1 MSPGLAPDDVR
12 QYGRDMSRIRFA
24 LTTLFGLAMLPFLAF
39 ADPLT
44 VGSVAPVVSAKT
56 ETGTTLDLG
65 SVYKSNRYTLVYFY
79 PRADTPGCTK
89 QGCSLRDA
97 YADLSA
103 KGVAIIGVSSDSVE
117 AQHAFK
123 EKYRLPFTLLAD
135 QDLTV
140 IKAFGARS
148 AMLSMAS
155 RQAYLIKDGKI
166 VYADHKGSTTK
177 QAEDILAFLSKS
189 GG

>member
-1 MSPGLAPDDVR
+1 
-12 QYGRDMSRIRFA
+12 MSRLRLAF
-24 LTTLFGLAMLPFLAF
+24 TTLLGLAMFPFLAS
-39 ADPLT
+39 ADSLT
-44 VGSVAPVVSAKT
+44 VGSSAPIVSAKT
-56 ETGTTLDLG
+56 ETGATLDLS
-65 SVYKSNRYTLVYFY
+65 SVYKANRYTLVYFY

-117 AQHAFK
+117 AQRAFK
-123 EKYRLPFTLLAD
+123 EKYNLPFTLLAD
-135 QDLTV
+135 EDLTV

-148 AMLSMAS
+148 VMRTMAS
-155 RQAYLIKDGKI
+155 RQAYLIQDGKV

-177 QAEDILAFLSKS
+177 QAEDILAFLSQS

>member
-1 MSPGLAPDDVR
+1 
-12 QYGRDMSRIRFA
+12 MSRFRLAF
-24 LTTLFGLAMLPFLAF
+24 TTLLGLAMFPFLAL

-44 VGSVAPVVSAKT
+44 VGSPAPIVSAKT
-56 ETGTTLDLG
+56 ETGATLDLG
-65 SVYKSNRYTLVYFY
+65 SVYKAYRYTLVYFY

-117 AQHAFK
+117 AQRAFK
-123 EKYRLPFTLLAD
+123 EKYNLPFTLLAD
-135 QDLTV
+135 EDLAV

-148 AMLSMAS
+148 VMRTMAS
-155 RQAYLIKDGKI
+155 RQAYLIQDGKI
-166 VYADHKGSTTK
+166 VYADHKGATTK
-177 QAEDILAFLSKS
+177 QAEDILAFLSQS

>member
-1 MSPGLAPDDVR
+1 
-12 QYGRDMSRIRFA
+12 MSRLRLAF
-24 LTTLFGLAMLPFLAF
+24 TTLLGLAMFPFLAS

-44 VGSVAPVVSAKT
+44 VGSAAPIVSAKT
-56 ETGTTLDLG
+56 EVGTTLDLG
-65 SVYKSNRYTLVYFY
+65 SVYKSHRYTLVYFY

-103 KGVAIIGVSSDSVE
+103 KGVAIVGVSSDPVA
-117 AQHAFK
+117 AQRAFK
-123 EKYRLPFTLLAD
+123 EKYKLPFTLLAD
-135 QDLTV
+135 EDLAV
-140 IKAFGARS
+140 IKAFGAQS
-148 AMLSMAS
+148 AMRSMAS

-177 QAEDILAFLSKS
+177 QAEDILTFLAQS

>member
-1 MSPGLAPDDVR
+1 M
-12 QYGRDMSRIRFA
+12 IRFRLA
-24 LTTLFGLAMLPFLAF
+24 FTTLLGLAMFPFLAL

-44 VGSVAPVVSAKT
+44 VGSPAPIVSAKT
-56 ETGTTLDLG
+56 ETGATLDLA
-65 SVYKSNRYTLVYFY
+65 SVYKANRYTLVYFY

-117 AQHAFK
+117 AQRAFK
-123 EKYRLPFTLLAD
+123 EKYNLPFTLLAD
-135 QDLTV
+135 EDLTV

-148 AMLSMAS
+148 VMRTMAS
-155 RQAYLIKDGKI
+155 RQAYLIQDGKI
-166 VYADHKGSTTK
+166 VYADHKGATTK
-177 QAEDILAFLSKS
+177 QAEDILAFLSQS